1 MPGPCKRKR
10 KEKEKEK
17 KNNYTQYIRACM
29 PAPPPHMPKPP
40 PHEGHLGPPIWYGP
54 PCPLAMLPPG
64 AVCPPVLLP
73 PGPYAPQ
80 SCNLRARLPPSPANS
95 GTVCPPFLPSPGLYA
110 PSPATHGDSTPLHIP
125 HSSPRGLRA
134 SPVPPLSQVAIPHPS
149 NIVGRH
155 SPAHPVS

>member
-10 KEKEKEK
+10 KVKEK
-17 KNNYTQYIRACM
+17 KNNYTQYIWACM
-29 PAPPPHMPKPP
+29 PAPRPHMLKPP
-40 PHEGHLGPPIWYGP
+40 PHEGHLGPPIWSGP

-80 SCNLRARLPPSPANS
+80 SCNLRAHLPPSPANS

-110 PSPATHGDSTPLHIP
+110 PSPATHGDSMPLHVPIVV
-125 HSSPRGLRA
+125 SVA
-134 SPVPPLSQVAIPHPS
+134 SVPLPCLPYRKLPFPTHPLS
-149 NIVGRH
+149 
-155 SPAHPVS
+155 